1 MLRSALVAASIA
13 FGIFLPA
20 MSSAQPIDQAAFV
33 PIGGIDQW
41 ISIRG
46 EDSANPALLVV
57 HGGPGETQWPRT
69 EEYKPWEKAFTV
81 VQWDQRGT
89 GHTFGRYG
97 KDTPD
102 VTLDRIAKDG
112 VELTRYLCQ
121 KLQKKKI
128 IVLGHSWGSL
138 VAVTMVQ
145 MNPNLFAAYVGTGQA
160 SSWKAQVN
168 FQFDLL
174 LDKARRE
181 GDDARLKELQ
191 AIGRPD
197 PTTAKGSFGFKKG
210 FSNAMAPA
218 DQQWINSLRAEF
230 PQLKVRDPKEAQN
243 YSDGMEFSGEKVLP
257 DQIASDLPA
266 TAADIRTAF
275 FVIQGKDDVVTPTS
289 PAIDY
294 FNRVKAPV
302 KDLVLIPDAG
312 HFAFMTASD
321 RFLAALIEKVRP
333 VAIKRGA

>member
-1 MLRSALVAASIA
+1 MIRRAFVAIVLGVLIPTTG
-13 FGIFLPA
+13 FG
-20 MSSAQPIDQAAFV
+20 SPIDESAFV

-46 EDSANPALLVV
+46 EDSANPVLLVV
-57 HGGPGETQWPRT
+57 HGGPGETQWPRV
-69 EEYKPWEKAFTV
+69 ENYKPWEKAFTI

-112 VELTRYLCQ
+112 IELTRYLCQ
-121 KLQKKKI
+121 KLKKQKI

-138 VAVTMVQ
+138 VGIKMIQ
-145 MNPNLFAAYVGTGQA
+145 MEPELFAAYVGTGQA

-181 GDDARLKELQ
+181 GDDAKLKELQ

-230 PQLKVRDPKEAQN
+230 PQLKANDPKEAQN

-257 DQIASDLPA
+257 DQIASDLSA
-266 TAADIRTAF
+266 TATDIKTAF

-289 PAIDY
+289 MATDY
-294 FNRVKAPV
+294 FHRVKAPV

-321 RFLAALIEKVRP
+321 KFLSALIEKVRP

>member
-1 MLRSALVAASIA
+1 MKAALVAMSIA
-13 FGIFLPA
+13 LVVLLPA
-20 MSSAQPIDQAAFV
+20 MGSAQPIDRSDFV

-46 EDSANPALLVV
+46 EDSANPVLLVV
-57 HGGPGETQWPRT
+57 HGGPGETQWPRI
-69 EEYKPWEKAFTV
+69 ENYKPWEKSFTV

-102 VTLDRIAKDG
+102 VTLNRIAKDG
-112 VELTRYLCQ
+112 VELTHYLCQ

-128 IVLGHSWGSL
+128 IVLGHSWGTL
-138 VAVTMVQ
+138 VAITMVQ
-145 MNPNLFAAYVGTGQA
+145 MEPDLFAAYVGTGQA

-174 LDKARRE
+174 LDKARRD
-181 GDDARLKELQ
+181 GDDAKLKELQ

-210 FSNAMAPA
+210 FNNAMAPA
-218 DQQWINSLRAEF
+218 DNEWIKSLRAEF
-230 PQLKVRDPKEAQN
+230 PQLKERDPKEAQN
-243 YSDGMEFSGEKVLP
+243 YGDGMEFSGEKVLP

-266 TAADIRTAF
+266 TATDIKTAF

-289 PAIDY
+289 LATDY

-302 KDLVLIPDAG
+302 KELVLIPDAG
-312 HFAFMTASD
+312 HFAFMTAPD
-321 RFLAALIEKVRP
+321 KFLAVLIDKVRP
-333 VAIKRGA
+333 VAINRGA